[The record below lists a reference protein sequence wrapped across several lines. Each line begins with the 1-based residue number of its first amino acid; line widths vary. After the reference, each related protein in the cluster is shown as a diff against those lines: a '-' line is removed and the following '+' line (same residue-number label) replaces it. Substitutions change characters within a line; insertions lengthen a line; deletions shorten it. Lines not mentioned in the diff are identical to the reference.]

1 MKPSMKHKKSLTV
14 LASAVSL
21 ALAGMMLTST
31 VSAGVVDNRNN
42 VTSPSVVLGA
52 CGTLVGVDST
62 AACVGAWNL
71 GNVEVQ
77 VYNLTTLALLFP
89 SFDETL
95 GTYPA
100 MTYGDSFVSLISDGD
115 NPATIMGKLSGK
127 VWPIGEPTGIKAV
140 NADLLVK
147 TDGTPSNCLINT
159 GYLGA
164 ANSSTGL
171 DAYLDSTN
179 PEPVICSSD
188 FQSHKRFKVA
198 MQPATTDIVPNGADG
213 KAIDLVFNATDNAT
227 INPYQVFSKINNY
240 TNKRLK
246 GYKIVVGRGLGASFQ
261 SASALNIANQ
271 LQISIGVGE
280 EIKPSTTTTDLFA
293 ADQLATFSHG
303 LFGPAEPPNFP
314 TVGFFDAYTA
324 GFNVAQNSIF
334 GCTAIAPATICSDTI
349 YSTTPLVAPTSPTR
363 PTNYTTLFGDWLPS
377 IWAPKGIFFDD
388 DNNPT
393 TDAVLVAWWNGTAWL
408 KGYVDNFTPVTTT
421 EFNTWAASPLYAI
434 DTIEDVL
441 NLGPNYIVKVG
452 DINALADAAGGN
464 GSTFT
469 VRIIPILADTQVA
482 PAWVGTTP
490 TPLVV
495 PTTTT
500 TVSSGGG
507 GGGCTIGN
515 DSRFDPTLPALLAAG
530 LGLLGWRR
538 FKTRK

>member
-1 MKPSMKHKKSLTV
+1 MKPNMKHKKSLTI

-31 VSAGVVDNRNN
+31 VSAGIVDNTNN
-42 VTSPSVVLGA
+42 APSVLGA
-52 CGTLVGVDST
+52 CGADGADTV
-62 AACVGAWNL
+62 ACVGAWNL
-71 GNVEVQ
+71 SNIQ
-77 VYNLTTLALLFP
+77 VNLIHLIDLSTFGT
-89 SFDETL
+89 FDTGT
-95 GTYPA
+95 GTYST
-100 MTYGDSFVSLISDGD
+100 MTVGDSFVSLVYDD
-115 NPATIMGKLSGK
+115 LVQTTLMAKLSGK

-140 NADLLVK
+140 NADLGV
-147 TDGTPSNCLINT
+147 TNGNPQNCLINT

-164 ANSSTGL
+164 VNSSTGL
-171 DAYLDSTN
+171 DAYLNIAN

-198 MQPATTDIVPNGADG
+198 MQSATTAGVVPVVNGANEG
-213 KAIDLVFNATDNAT
+213 KPIDLVFNATDSVVPA

-261 SASALNIANQ
+261 SASDLVIADQ
-271 LQISIGVGE
+271 LYISLGVGE
-280 EIKPSTTTTDLFA
+280 ATSGSSPDLFA

-303 LFGPAEPPNFP
+303 LFGAADTTPPIHF
-314 TVGFFDAYTA
+314 TTDGFFSNQTAY
-324 GFNVAQNSIF
+324 FNVAQK
-334 GCTAIAPATICSDTI
+334 CTTYIGMVPGADVACISNTDTI
-349 YSTTPLVAPTSPTR
+349 YSSSALS
-363 PTNYTTLFGDWLPS
+363 TNYTSLFGEWLPS
-377 IWAPKGIFFDD
+377 IWAPQGIFFDD
-388 DNNPT
+388 DNDPT
-393 TDAVLVAWWNGTAWL
+393 TDPVLVAYWDGTNWL
-408 KGYVDNFTPVTTT
+408 KGQADSFAVVTTT

-434 DTIEDVL
+434 DVIEDVL

-452 DINALADAAGGN
+452 DGLGGD
-464 GSTFT
+464 FT

-500 TVSSGGG
+500 TASSGGG
-507 GGGCTIGN
+507 GGGCTIGSDN
-515 DSRFDPTLPALLAAG
+515 RLDPTLPALLAAG